1 MRQLFN
7 TAREIDWISV
17 AEYRW
22 IFIVRI
28 VPSVIIFL
36 AMGAVKMLDL
46 LEFPFWAFAIA
57 PIFEIFIN
65 QPYKFLARRF
75 KNPVNLLTINS
86 VLDLVVITWGLHFI
100 GGMNMFVMLMVYS
113 LVVIFSGFAQPL
125 KRAYFLA
132 NLAFVFYG
140 GLTYLE
146 YNGLIPLIP
155 IVEINISSQARLIFV
170 LLTLP
175 CFNLVAFYTT
185 FLSRGLR
192 ESKTSLQYA
201 LSKLQVE
208 SEDRLQVENALR
220 ESEEKY
226 RSIFESLMDLF
237 YQTDMQGRLLTVSP
251 SSYRLAGYHHE
262 EVLGRNVSE
271 FYPYAKERT
280 ALLKKLLRDGSVDD
294 YEITLK
300 AKDGRHILSS
310 VSSKIIYD
318 KAGNPV
324 RVEGIARDITSRK
337 EGEELFKK
345 LLARNEAILGAIPDI
360 IMEVDDKMTY
370 TWANKAGLEFFGN
383 DVVGRSAEDF
393 FEGLQDTTV
402 TVEPLFSGRQEEV
415 YCESWQRRKDGKIC
429 LLAWWCRVLK
439 DEKGTV
445 TGALSS
451 ARDITE
457 AREAERRLLQS
468 EQRYRLFIEG
478 MQDGVGFVDLNEN
491 ILYANK
497 ALCDIFGVPYEE
509 ILGLNLGEFVPVE
522 DFAKILDGTVRRLHQ
537 ERNQYE
543 INIVRRDSQIRQ
555 VSLLATPLLDYSGEV
570 IGSVGIFT
578 DVTEIRKAEEE
589 KQQLRDKLIR
599 AQKMESLG
607 MLAGGVAHDLN
618 NILGPLVAYPEIIR
632 MSLPDDS
639 PIITHIRKIENSTER
654 AVDIVQDLLTMARR
668 GRYDMMAVNFN
679 EVIENYLQSPD
690 FAGVRA
696 KYSNVEIISQLEESL
711 SNIKGSPAHLSKV
724 VMNLIINALEA
735 MPQGGRLTIKTDQR
749 SMDRLLSGFDN
760 IGAGDYVILT
770 VSDTGMGIDAKD
782 IKHLFEPFYSKKNMG
797 RSGSGLGL
805 AIVYGVVKDHNGYVD
820 IKSEVNVGSE
830 FMIYL
835 PVMRDTEAKG
845 KTQIVD
851 IRGDER
857 ILVVDDLEEQR
868 ELASTLLTSL
878 GYKVDLAPEGRTAVE
893 YTKHNKYDLLV
904 LDMIMEDGFDG
915 LDTYKEILKY
925 HPGQKAIIASGFSQ
939 TDRVLE
945 AEKLGVGK
953 YIRKPYTM
961 QKLGEAIREV
971 LAAQTIPAH

>member
-1 MRQLFN
+1 MRQLLN
-7 TAREIDWISV
+7 TASETDWISG
-17 AEYRW
+17 ADYRW
-22 IFIVRI
+22 IFIARI
-28 VPSVIIFL
+28 VPALIIFL
-36 AMGAVKMLDL
+36 AMAVIKLINL
-46 LEFPFWAFAIA
+46 LEFPFWAFAA
-57 PIFEIFIN
+57 SPLFEIFVN
-65 QPYKFLARRF
+65 QPYKALARRF
-75 KNPVNLLTINS
+75 KDPVNLLTINS
-86 VLDLVVITWGLHFI
+86 VLDLAAITWGMHFI
-100 GGMNMFVMLMVYS
+100 GGMNMFPMLMVYC
-113 LVVIFSGFAQPL
+113 LVIIFSGFAQPSR
-125 KRAYFLA
+125 RAFFLA
-132 NLAFVFYG
+132 NLAFALYAL
-140 GLTYLE
+140 LTYWE
-146 YNGLIPLIP
+146 YNNIIPVVP
-155 IVEINISSQARLIFV
+155 IVEINISQQSRILFV

-192 ESKTSLQYA
+192 DSKANLQSA

-208 SEDRLQVENALR
+208 SEERLQIETALR

-237 YQTDMQGRLLTVSP
+237 YQTDMQGKLITVSP
-251 SSYRLAGYHHE
+251 SCYRLAGYVQE
-262 EVLGRNVSE
+262 EVIGRNVAE
-271 FYPYAKERT
+271 FYPFAGERQ
-280 ALLKKLLRDGSVDD
+280 ALFKKLLRYGSVDD
-294 YEITLK
+294 YEITLM

-318 KAGNPV
+318 KNGAPL
-324 RVEGIARDITSRK
+324 RVEGVARDITSRK
-337 EGEELFKK
+337 EGEDLFKR

-360 IMEVDDKMTY
+360 IMEVDVNMVY

-383 DVVGRSAEDF
+383 DVVGRNAQEF
-393 FEGLQDTTV
+393 FEGLQDTGV
-402 TVEPLFSGRQEEV
+402 TVEPLFLGQQQEV
-415 YCESWQRRKDGKIC
+415 YCESWQRRKDGKVC

-439 DEKGTV
+439 DENGAV

-468 EQRYRLFIEG
+468 EQRYRLFIEA
-478 MQDGVGFVDLNEN
+478 MHDGVGFSDLNEN

-497 ALCDIFGVPYEE
+497 ALCDILGVPYDE

-522 DFAKILDGTVRRLHQ
+522 DFAKILDGTVRRIDKEH
-537 ERNQYE
+537 NKYE
-543 INIVRRDSQIRQ
+543 INVVRRDGQVRR
-555 VSLLATPLLDYSGEV
+555 VSLLATPLLDYNSEV
-570 IGSVGIFT
+570 TGSVGIFT
-578 DVTEIRKAEEE
+578 DVTEIRKVEEE

-632 MSLPDDS
+632 LNLPSDS
-639 PIITHIRKIENSTER
+639 PIITHLKKIENSTER

-668 GRYDMMAVNFN
+668 GRYEMMPVNFN

-690 FAGVRA
+690 FAGLKA
-696 KYSNVEIISQLEESL
+696 KYNNVEITSRLDSAVE
-711 SNIKGSPAHLSKV
+711 NIQGSPAHLSKV

-735 MPQGGRLTIKTDQR
+735 MPQGGMLTVKTEQR
-749 SMDRLLSGFDN
+749 RMDKLLSGFDN
-760 IGAGDYVILT
+760 IGAGDYIILT
-770 VSDTGMGIDAKD
+770 VTDTGMGIDPKD

-820 IKSEVNVGSE
+820 IRSEVNVGSE

-835 PVMRDTEAKG
+835 PVIRDVANKAN
-845 KTQIVD
+845 TQIVD
-851 IRGDER
+851 IRGNET

-878 GYKVDLAPEGRTAVE
+878 GYKVELAPEGRSAVE
-893 YTKHNKYDLLV
+893 IAKHNKFDLVV
-904 LDMIMEDGFDG
+904 LDMIMEKDFDG
-915 LDTYKEILKY
+915 LDTYREILKY
-925 HPGQKAIIASGFSQ
+925 HPGQKAIIASGYSQ
-939 TDRVLE
+939 TERVLE

-971 LAAQTIPAH
+971 LATRAVSTH